1 MINVSKGAL
10 INRLENIEEYDNS
23 LDELKN
29 NLEHI
34 NNINSLLT
42 INQDNLLEFQVD
54 VDFLNAE
61 IIGE

>member
-1 MINVSKGAL
+1 MIDVSKGAL

-29 NLEHI
+29 NLDHI

-54 VDFLNAE
+54 VDF
-61 IIGE
+61 